1 MAAKVM
7 RVNVFKKKIAE
18 AQAGDKIYMNII
30 NFSVPAVDLLRK
42 FIQDGTLSP
51 DEDELQKAVVPEA
64 LPKFR
69 SGECLLPQM
78 TYVRNNIYPRVIK

>member
-1 MAAKVM
+1 MAVM
-7 RVNVFKKKIAE
+7 RVNVFKKKIVE
-18 AQAGDKIYMNII
+18 AQPGDTMYMNII
-30 NFSVPAVDLLRK
+30 NFSEAAVDLLRK

-51 DEDELQKAVVPEA
+51 VEEESQKSVVPEA

-69 SGECLLPQM
+69 SGEYLLPQM